1 MKKYNFESI
10 SKKPV
15 QNLLEDKKKKKQKTK
30 TTKKPKTKK
39 AKKVGRPPKAQDKK
53 RTKSICLSVTQDEF
67 KKIQKLCEENYDVTP
82 PTLIR
87 SILKKYNII

>member
-15 QNLLEDKKKKKQKTK
+15 QNLLEDKKKKKVKTK
-30 TTKKPKTKK
+30 ATKKPKTKK
-39 AKKVGRPPKAQDKK
+39 AKKAGRPPKDQDKK
-53 RTKSICLSVTQDEF
+53 LTQSICLSVTQDEF
-67 KKIQKLCEENYDVTP
+67 KKIKKLCEENYGVTP

-87 SILKKYNII
+87 NVLKKYNII